1 MSITEET
8 NREMNSWQA
17 AFDFDSSPVEEI
29 FTFLNKRENICTP
42 GFILRR
48 QIQTH
53 FPKLVETAA
62 KTAAVETFA
71 DLTKTGNIAWD
82 NKLIR
87 ALARIL
93 RETPFKNCKQ
103 SSLGVEV
110 RQWINFLTDKANCR
124 RETAIKIIFALEMS
138 ADAATL
144 FLLANGDD
152 ILSLRNPFDY
162 ACKICL
168 DCGLSYEDAEDVFN
182 QFFAQRK
189 TDDAPRVQSADDF
202 TRLIKSETKSLSKNN
217 IIDAKEV
224 KQQILAAMLKYR
236 NDFRADKAEAGYSLQ
251 NLKKFKLFLKYLVL
265 LHPTAYLF
273 IGRNN
278 NNSVK
283 IATRADGT
291 PKVPNHLIASILD
304 TNDIELPEYAE
315 LEDYGGPKLEARGS
329 LHRLY
334 DKIPFNKNVLIPLK
348 SLSKNLRAILR
359 AVEYPANAQAVG
371 RDTILLLTYFFITG
385 WKFAADDVREQ
396 LQQTLDADSESVK
409 PDSPEEI
416 FIVALREL
424 IEAIDYSDAEPVK
437 TYIAALNTMLLAFE
451 FTEFYAPFVLDR
463 FILMCLLAV
472 EATQEQYFMSLAIV
486 ESYRMS
492 KDVLDRKRAEEDDRI

>member
-8 NREMNSWQA
+8 NRKMNSWQA
-17 AFDFDSSPVEEI
+17 DFDFAGSPVEEI
-29 FTFLNKRENICTP
+29 FDFLNRRENLCTP
-42 GFILRR
+42 GFLLRR

-62 KTAAVETFA
+62 ENAAVETFA

-82 NKLIR
+82 KKLIR

-93 RETPFKNCKQ
+93 RETPFEKCKQ

-110 RQWINFLTDKANCR
+110 RQWINFLSDESNCQ
-124 RETAIKIIFALEMS
+124 RETAIKIIFALDMS
-138 ADAATL
+138 TDAATL
-144 FLLANGDD
+144 FLLANGDE

-162 ACKICL
+162 ACKTCL
-168 DCGLSYEDAEDVFN
+168 DCGLTYEDAAELFN
-182 QFFAQRK
+182 QFLAQRT
-189 TDDAPRVQSADDF
+189 TDDAPCVQSADDF

-217 IIDAKEV
+217 IIDAQEV
-224 KQQILAAMLKYR
+224 KQQILKAMLKYR
-236 NDFRADKAEAGYSLQ
+236 NDFRADKEEPGYSLQ
-251 NLKKFKLFLKYLVL
+251 NLKKFRLFLKYMVPLY
-265 LHPTAYLF
+265 PTAYLF
-273 IGRNN
+273 IGKNN

-304 TNDIELPEYAE
+304 ANDIELPEYAE
-315 LEDYGGPKLEARGS
+315 LEDYGGPKLEARGN

-334 DKIPFNKNVLIPLK
+334 DKIPFNKNVMIPLK

-359 AVEYPANAQAVG
+359 AVEYPANAQAVR
-371 RDTILLLTYFFITG
+371 RDTVLLLTYFFITG

-396 LQQTLDADSESVK
+396 LQQTLDADLESVK

-416 FIVALREL
+416 FIDALREL
-424 IEAIDYSDAEPVK
+424 IDAVDYSDAEPVK

-451 FTEFYAPFVLDR
+451 FTEFYPPFVLDR
-463 FILMCLLAV
+463 FILICLLAV
-472 EATQEQYFMSLAIV
+472 EATREQYFMSLVIE

-492 KDVLDRKRAEEDDRI
+492 KDILDRKRAEEDDRI